1 MPRITVT
8 ADTTPQH
15 GGPTVLLDEQVQSV
29 HLSTGHAAAQ
39 LVERLAWAVIDAE
52 QQGPTRTPAP
62 GHEQTPAHDANNDAK
77 RPTRLR
83 PPRRVAFFS
92 GVPAG

>member
-8 ADTTPQH
+8 TDTTPQH
-15 GGPTVLLDEQVQSV
+15 GEPTVLLDEQVQSV

-39 LVERLAWAVIDAE
+39 LVERLGWAVIDAE

-62 GHEQTPAHDANNDAK
+62 GHEQTHVRDVSKDAK
-77 RPTRLR
+77 RPTPLR
-83 PPRRVAFFS
+83 PLRRVVVFT
-92 GVPAG
+92 GVHAG